1 MAILGATGAVGQE
14 FLKLFSRRHFPAST
28 IRLLASARS
37 AGKVLQLKNQAIPV
51 QAVSEGAF
59 EGVDIAFFSAGSEA
73 SKEWAPIAL
82 AKGAVVIDNSGA
94 FRMDPSVPLVI
105 PEINWH
111 KVLPSHR
118 LFPVGNCTAIIL
130 MMAIAPL
137 RKFGKIRRV
146 VASSYQSV
154 SGAGARAMEELER
167 QTRELARG
175 EEPTC
180 EVFPNPIAGNLFS
193 HNTRI
198 NDEGYNGEEWKVI
211 QETRKTLDMPDLA
224 VEITCIRV
232 PVLRAHSLSINV
244 EFDGPA
250 PAVGAMREAYEA
262 AAGVTLVD
270 DREQNLFPMPVTAAG
285 KDEVLVGRL
294 RQDATNP
301 NAVSLFAC
309 GDQLL
314 KGAALNAV
322 QIAEKLVATDMI
334 QRPTA
339 SV

>member
-1 MAILGATGAVGQE
+1 
-14 FLKLFSRRHFPAST
+14 
-28 IRLLASARS
+28 
-37 AGKVLQLKNQAIPV
+37 
-51 QAVSEGAF
+51 
-59 EGVDIAFFSAGSEA
+59 
-73 SKEWAPIAL
+73 
-82 AKGAVVIDNSGA
+82 
-94 FRMDPSVPLVI
+94 
-105 PEINWH
+105 
-111 KVLPSHR
+111 
-118 LFPVGNCTAIIL
+118 
-130 MMAIAPL
+130 
-137 RKFGKIRRV
+137 
-146 VASSYQSV
+146 
-154 SGAGARAMEELER
+154 MEELER

-232 PVLRAHSLSINV
+232 PVLRAHSMSINV

-262 AAGVTLVD
+262 APGVKLVD